1 MIGYCIMIVYMTR
14 RYSTF
19 LVLLIGSAMALAS
32 AAESAGK
39 FSEQTVKGDVDGIPM
54 HYINVQTRHH
64 DTVDIRLDGVVD
76 EAVWQEIPAF
86 DNMLVSVPGTGKPG
100 RYPTESRLLAT
111 EKGLYVSGVM
121 YQPPE
126 SIVMRM
132 TKRDAHTD
140 RDTYG
145 VTLDTTGQ
153 GEFAYWFVVG
163 LGDTVMDGKV
173 LPERRYTSDWDGP
186 WLYKAARFDKGWS
199 VEIFFPWSMMNLP
212 EAEGQREV
220 GFALSRQVSHSN
232 ERYYWPGHTYSS
244 PQFVTALN
252 SMRVEGVEPRQ
263 QISVIPYVSTTL
275 DDARDNDDTRGGV
288 DITWKASTRAEL
300 TASLIPDFGAVEAD
314 NVVLNL
320 TAFETFF
327 PEKRLFFLEGNEI
340 FETTPRANSGN
351 PLREL
356 TNENFATTSRRNF
369 VTDHLPTPISLI
381 NTRRI
386 GGTATQVSL
395 PTGIVPNRGEV
406 GLPTDLLGA
415 VKLNGRI
422 GDVRYG
428 VLSAFEDE
436 VEWQGKNQSAVP
448 VDIDAE
454 GRDFAALR
462 FSYDNSG
469 NKNYALG
476 YLGTFVKGPIYD
488 AEVHGL
494 DWHYLA
500 EDGKWVLDL
509 QLMHSDVDDI
519 SGQGA
524 IFDLSYSAN
533 SRFQHILK
541 FDYFDEDVE
550 INDLGFLRR
559 NDYAGLQ
566 YAFRYAAK
574 GSTDEFVR
582 ANRGVVTVQQQY
594 NVSQGQVVDSGIYW
608 RNTLEAPGRNTIRT
622 ALAWLP
628 QHYEDTDSRGNGAY
642 RAEDRIWWNL
652 LWSTDA
658 SKIFS
663 WSFGVGGIQEDIGD
677 WTGQYSIGITAR
689 PISSLVI
696 KADIKYKRRDGWLVY
711 QGGNNFGAYNG
722 IDWQPAIEMN
732 WFMMPRHQLRF
743 SMQWAGVRV
752 DEQGF
757 FAIPGGDGKLVP
769 ALRTRPDYD
778 FTVSLLTAQLRYRW
792 EIAPLTDLYVVYN
805 LGNRL
810 PLRHEDEFSSLFE
823 DTFDD
828 PLVDSF
834 IVKLRYRF
842 GN

>member
-1 MIGYCIMIVYMTR
+1 MTL
-14 RYSTF
+14 RYLTF
-19 LVLLIGSAMALAS
+19 LVLLSGSAMSLAT
-32 AAESAGK
+32 AIEPTEK
-39 FSEQTVKGDVDGIPM
+39 FSKQTIKGYLDGVPM
-54 HYINVQTRHH
+54 HYINVQTRSH
-64 DTVDIRLDGVVD
+64 DTVDIKLDGLVN
-76 EAVWQEIPAF
+76 EAIWQEIPAF

-100 RYPTESRLLAT
+100 HYLTENRLLAT
-111 EKGLYVSGVM
+111 EQGLYVSAVM

-126 SIVMRM
+126 TIVMRM
-132 TKRDAHTD
+132 TNRDSHTD
-140 RDTYG
+140 RDTFG

-153 GEFAYWFVVG
+153 GEFAYWFAVG

-173 LPERRYTSDWDGP
+173 LPERRYSSDWDGT

-212 EAEGQREV
+212 EIEGRREV
-220 GFALSRQVSHSN
+220 GFALSRQVSHTN

-252 SMRVEGVEPRQ
+252 SMRVEGIEPRRL
-263 QISVIPYVSTTL
+263 ISVIPYMSTTL
-275 DDARDNDDTRGGV
+275 DKARDDDDTRIGV
-288 DITWKASTRAEL
+288 DITWKPSTKAEL

-356 TNENFATTSRRNF
+356 TNENFSTTSRRAF
-369 VTDHLPTPISLI
+369 VTAHLPTPISLI

-395 PTGIVPNRGEV
+395 PAGVLPDTGEP

-415 VKLNGRI
+415 VRLNGRI
-422 GDVRYG
+422 GNVRYG

-436 VEWQGKNQSAVP
+436 VEWQGTNQSAVP
-448 VDIDAE
+448 VDINAD

-462 FSYDNSG
+462 FSYEDSSNQ
-469 NKNYALG
+469 NFALG
-476 YLGTFVKGPIYD
+476 YLGTFVNGPIYD

-500 EDGKWVLDL
+500 EDGKWTLDL
-509 QLMHSDVDDI
+509 QLMHSDVAEI

-524 IFDLSYSAN
+524 ILDLSYSVD

-541 FDYFDEDVE
+541 FDYFDENVE

-559 NDYAGLQ
+559 NDYSGLL
-566 YAFRYAAK
+566 YAFRYTGKSSAD
-574 GSTDEFVR
+574 GFVR
-582 ANRGVVTVQQQY
+582 ANRGTVTVQQQY
-594 NVSQGQVVDSGIYW
+594 NISQGQVVDSGIYW
-608 RNTLEAPGRNTIRT
+608 RNTLEVPGRNTIRT

-628 QHYEDTDSRGNGAY
+628 RHYDDIDSRGNGAY
-642 RAEDRIWWNL
+642 QTEDRIWWNV
-652 LWSTDA
+652 LWATDA
-658 SKIFS
+658 SKMFS
-663 WSFGVGGIQEDIGD
+663 WSFGVGGIQEDLGD
-677 WTGQYSIGITAR
+677 WTGQYSIGVTAR
-689 PISSLVI
+689 PINSLMI

-722 IDWQPAIEMN
+722 IEWQPAIEMN
-732 WFMMPRHQLRF
+732 WFMKPRHQLRF
-743 SMQWAGVRV
+743 SMQWAGVKAG
-752 DEQGF
+752 EQGF
-757 FAIPGGDGKLVP
+757 FEISDSAKLIP
-769 ALRTRPDYD
+769 ALRTQPDYD

-805 LGNRL
+805 LGNQL
-810 PLRHEDEFSSLFE
+810 PSQHKDDFSSLFE
-823 DTFDD
+823 DAFDD
-828 PLVDSF
+828 PIVESF
-834 IVKLRYRF
+834 VVKLRYRF